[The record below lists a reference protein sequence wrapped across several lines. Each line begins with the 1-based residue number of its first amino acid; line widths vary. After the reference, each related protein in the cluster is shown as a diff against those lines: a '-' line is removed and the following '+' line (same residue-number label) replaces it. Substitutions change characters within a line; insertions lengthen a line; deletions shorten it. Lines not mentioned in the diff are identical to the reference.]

1 MLIMNFLKKLILK
14 LSSRKEILQINKNLS
29 NIIVNQI
36 INSPKYQN
44 KKNLLKHGYKVFSQ
58 QDEDG
63 IIDEIFKRIG
73 SGKKKFVEMGIE
85 TGIQCNTSNL
95 LFQDWSGL
103 WIECNEK
110 SVEKIKENFSEY
122 IKKNLKVHCEKI
134 NPKNVNDLLSIYFER
149 NEEIDLLS
157 IDIGVHT
164 FHVLEKIEVI
174 KPRVVVVE
182 YNAKYG
188 PLIDWTVEYDI
199 NAEWDNTDYFGASL
213 YSFEKMLKKKD
224 YFLVGCNITGVNAF
238 FVRKDQLNEKF
249 EEDTSSKYHFIEG
262 RYWLKN
268 AFDKNYKIKIK

>member
-1 MLIMNFLKKLILK
+1 MNFLKKILIK
-14 LSSRKEILQINKNLS
+14 ITNRKEIQQINKNLAK
-29 NIIVNQI
+29 IIVNQI
-36 INSPKYQN
+36 ISLPKFQN
-44 KKNLLKHGYKVFSQ
+44 EKNLLKHGYKVFSQ

-95 LFQDWSGL
+95 LFQNWSGL

-122 IKKNLKVHCEKI
+122 IKTNLKVHCEKI
-134 NPKNVNDLLSIYFER
+134 NPKNINDLLSIYFER

-174 KPRVVVVE
+174 KPRVIVVE